1 MKVKNGIA
9 SSASLFMIC
18 NTRSGMACSSG
29 QDSVISPPE

>member
-9 SSASLFMIC
+9 SSVSLAMVW
-18 NTRSGMACSSG
+18 NTRSGMACSNG